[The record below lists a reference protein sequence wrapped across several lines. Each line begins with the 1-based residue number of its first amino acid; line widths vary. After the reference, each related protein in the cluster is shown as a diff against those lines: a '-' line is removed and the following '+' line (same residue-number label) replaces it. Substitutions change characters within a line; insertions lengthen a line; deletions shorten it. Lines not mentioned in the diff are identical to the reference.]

1 MIFQTHNIVQCSFI
15 LVSVSIEP
23 LKFNLIV
30 PGRSAYDNV
39 VQIMSYAIQYS
50 TISYAIND
58 DVDHHVVLRNV
69 LQNIFRLRW
78 NYGRCATY
86 FVVSAIW
93 KSNFLR
99 YGKRFQFLLLKNCP
113 LLLNWPFAM
122 LKNHWKVHQK
132 EKKKI
137 L

>member
-1 MIFQTHNIVQCSFI
+1 MQYNTVQYPMQSMMMSMIMLFCEMFC
-15 LVSVSIEP
+15 
-23 LKFNLIV
+23 K
-30 PGRSAYDNV
+30 
-39 VQIMSYAIQYS
+39 
-50 TISYAIND
+50 
-58 DVDHHVVLRNV
+58 
-69 LQNIFRLRW
+69 NIFRLRW

-122 LKNHWKVHQK
+122 LKNHWKVHKK
-132 EKKKI
+132 EKKKYCNK
-137 L
+137 LRRPSVSWNLDKYLHGRYSFMFPMCLAPSLFWFK